1 MEKNVTTQPNN
12 SLKTKNILSMLLF
25 GIFIFLGVG
34 SMEEDV
40 VLRIDSDTREGRILL
55 GEISTL
61 SFKEMTNKYGEPTSF
76 IDLGNYFSGRFDQI
90 KMRKR
95 GTNFWCN
102 PKFRYT
108 PDGKFLSGNW
118 DLENCKIE

>member
-1 MEKNVTTQPNN
+1 M
-12 SLKTKNILSMLLF
+12 LF
-25 GIFIFLGVG
+25 GLFVFLGFG

-40 VLRIDSDTREGRILL
+40 VLRIDSDTVEGRILL

-76 IDLGNYFSGRFDQI
+76 YDHGYSFSARFNQI
-90 KMRKR
+90 KMKKR

-102 PKFRYT
+102 PTFRYT
-108 PDGKFLSGNW
+108 PNGEFRSGQW
-118 DLENCKIE
+118 DLTNCELE